1 MITKNDESNIFLE
14 VPRAAPHLNIPVTS
28 ATVDVR
34 IINSTS
40 YQKTRTENLLSPP
53 VAGHDILSFPSYA
66 FLITHQIQG
75 THILFDVGMRKDWR
89 NACPPA
95 LAPYISDSGGSA
107 PLQVSVEKDVVDIL
121 DADPAQAGICSRDID
136 AVVWSH
142 HHFDHRGDMSRFRAR
157 TKLIVGPGL
166 IKEYL
171 HSEIDGSELKGREV
185 IELSKADFTLE
196 IGGYPAH
203 DAFCD
208 GSFFIMSC
216 PGHTVGHLCALA
228 RTTSSPF
235 SSYVLLGGDCAHH
248 CGELRPSPYKPLPQQ
263 IPFRSTAWSF
273 SGGGEIS
280 APVLKSRKALLC
292 AGEFVREMVHPQ
304 GSAVESFYD
313 MPREPLVSDHTD
325 ACDSIAKMEVFDAH
339 DDVLVCVSH
348 DASLM
353 SVLPFYPYTLN
364 DWHRKGY
371 KQRLHWEF
379 LNDFDLEQ
387 NPSSQPLKRHSR

>member
-1 MITKNDESNIFLE
+1 MVQDEPDIFLE
-14 VPRAAPHLNIPVTS
+14 TPRAVPHLNIPVAS

-53 VAGHDILSFPSYA
+53 VAGHDTLSFPSYA
-66 FLITHQIQG
+66 FLITHRDQG
-75 THILFDVGMRKDWR
+75 SHFLFDVGMRKDWR

-107 PLQVSVEKDVVDIL
+107 PLHVSVEKDVVDIL
-121 DADPAQAGICSRDID
+121 DANPDQVGISSRDID

-142 HHFDHRGDMSRFRAR
+142 HHFDHRGDMGRFHDR

-171 HSEIDGSELKGREV
+171 HSEIHESELKGRDV
-185 IELSKADFTLE
+185 VELSKSDFSLE

-208 GSFFIMSC
+208 GSFYIMSC
-216 PGHTVGHLCALA
+216 PGHTIGHLCALA
-228 RTTSSPF
+228 RTTSSPS

-248 CGELRPSPYKPLPQQ
+248 CGEFRPSPYIPLPQQ
-263 IPFRSTAWSF
+263 IPFRSTTWSF
-273 SGGGEIS
+273 ADDGRAS
-280 APVLKSRKALLC
+280 APVLKSRRVLLC
-292 AGEFVREMVHPQ
+292 AGEFVRELVHPQ
-304 GSAVESFYD
+304 HSAIESFYD
-313 MPREPLVSDHTD
+313 TPREPLVASHMD
-325 ACDSIAKMEVFDAH
+325 ACTSIAKMEVFDAH
-339 DDVLVCVSH
+339 EDVLVCVSH

-353 SVLPFYPYTLN
+353 NVLPFYPYTLN
-364 DWHRKGY
+364 DWQRKRY

-379 LNDFDLEQ
+379 LSDFDLEKS
-387 NPSSQPLKRHSR
+387 PGTPPL